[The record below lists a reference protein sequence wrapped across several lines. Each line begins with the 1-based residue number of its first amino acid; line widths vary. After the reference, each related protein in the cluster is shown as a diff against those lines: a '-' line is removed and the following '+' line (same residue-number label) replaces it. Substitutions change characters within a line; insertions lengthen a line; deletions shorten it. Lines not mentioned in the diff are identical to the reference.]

1 METKSQALIKQ
12 IKEIKQQKKITYNDI
27 LDALTENGIPALSLT
42 TLRRVF
48 ANNSETRASSFNY
61 EETLLP
67 IAEAMKRIAGD
78 SDDSPQ
84 ATEIKALKT
93 AISIQHEELDRI
105 LEIKEH
111 LEASTQFFTEQIN
124 EKDKLIKRLID
135 RLDQKDEIIQ
145 QFINDMKRK
154 DIIIDK
160 LMEKCM

>member
-1 METKSQALIKQ
+1 M
-12 IKEIKQQKKITYNDI
+12 
-27 LDALTENGIPALSLT
+27 P
-42 TLRRVF
+42 
-48 ANNSETRASSFNY
+48 TRAAAAS
-61 EETLLP
+61 P
-67 IAEAMKRIAGD
+67 VPHIRIAAAARCG
-78 SDDSPQ
+78 SLNTPQ